1 MWAVGLFYGINSVL
15 NTVDFGFS
23 VTHKGSQEN
32 TYIYVI
38 SVQNSDYSHNAVPH
52 FLSQIYCFFRATD
65 LK

>member
-23 VTHKGSQEN
+23 VTHKG
-32 TYIYVI
+32 YII
-38 SVQNSDYSHNAVPH
+38 SVQNSDYSYNAVPH